1 MPFTFK
7 PLWKKLIDL
16 DMTKEELRKKLC
28 ISSSTLAR
36 MRKDEYIFIILSQN
50 RIYHSQ
56 KSTFWLFAKKPKA
69 SFNI

>member
-36 MRKDEYIFIILSQN
+36 MRKDEYIAMKILSDICGELDCTPN
-50 RIYHSQ
+50 DIIEYTSD
-56 KSTFWLFAKKPKA
+56 
-69 SFNI
+69 